1 MAVVILKKEMPNLG
15 SLGEVVK
22 VKDGY
27 ARNYLLPYGFAVV
40 ANRKNT
46 KEIEHEKRML
56 EKQIKTLEDQALKD
70 KAKLEKVKLSF
81 ARKASKT
88 GRLFGSVTNRDIEAE
103 LKEQGIEVDRRN
115 IEVSLLKELGVFQ
128 VPIKLFKSIRA
139 LIKVEV
145 LVEEFVDEDENL
157 TTTSSE
163 YIEETEEEIEGE
175 E

>member
-15 SLGEVVK
+15 SLGDVVK

-27 ARNYLLPYGFAVV
+27 ARNYLLPYGFAVI

-56 EKQIKTLEDQALKD
+56 EKQIKTLEEQALKD
-70 KAKLEKVKLSF
+70 KAKLERISLSF

-103 LKEQGIEVDRRN
+103 LKEQGIEIDRRN
-115 IEVSLLKELGVFQ
+115 IEVSLLKDLGTFE
-128 VPIKLFKSIRA
+128 VPVKFFKSIRA

-145 LVEEFVDEDENL
+145 LVEEFVDDEENL
-157 TTTSSE
+157 EATSSE
-163 YIEETEEEIEGE
+163 EIEDTNEEIEGE